1 MNEKKYKKYSEEFKL
16 SVLRD
21 YYASG
26 MSMYA
31 KEAWAKHPSS
41 VSVLAAQV
49 RFSTRIRNFVT
60 ESIRR

>member
-31 KEAWAKHPSS
+31 CVKKHG
-41 VSVLAAQV
+41 L
-49 RFSTRIRNFVT
+49 STGHMKKRVAYA
-60 ESIRR
+60 

>member
-31 KEAWAKHPSS
+31 CTP
-41 VSVLAAQV
+41 V
-49 RFSTRIRNFVT
+49 RDKK
-60 ESIRR
+60 